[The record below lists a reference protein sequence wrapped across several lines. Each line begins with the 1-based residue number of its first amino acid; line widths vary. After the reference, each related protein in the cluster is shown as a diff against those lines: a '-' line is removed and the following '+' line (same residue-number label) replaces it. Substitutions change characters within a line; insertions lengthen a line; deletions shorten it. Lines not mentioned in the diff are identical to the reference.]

1 MDSARPFALS
11 DNQFA
16 TTAIRVVTKSLNI
29 LVTVITLPWK
39 IKNDRI
45 RMKMPFFNRLDESL
59 DTQISQIVLNTN
71 VYLGRERFTPHV
83 PMDEKN
89 SLQPYEARNL

>member
-11 DNQFA
+11 DKQFA

-45 RMKMPFFNRLDESL
+45 RMKMPLFNGLDESL
-59 DTQISQIVLNTN
+59 DTQISQTVLNTN